1 MSEADIA
8 ALAGEPLTIPAEKP
22 GFSLIGVIP
31 WPVFIVLALLVTG
44 IFLKGNPDDLG
55 NVSVMIAIL
64 GLGGFACAEL
74 GKRIPVIRSLGAAAI
89 FATFI
94 PSYLVFAKLLPQPVV
109 GAVTSFSKS
118 TQFLYLYIAAIVVG
132 SILSMDRKMLVQG
145 FFKIL
150 VPVVSGSVLAGIVG
164 MAVGLACGMSAE
176 PTCG

>member
-1 MSEADIA
+1 MAEADIA
-8 ALAGEPLTIPAEKP
+8 AVADAPVTSAVEEP

-55 NVSVMIAIL
+55 NISVIIAIL

-74 GKRIPVIRSLGAAAI
+74 GKRIPGIRALGAAAI

-94 PSYLVFAKLLPQPVV
+94 PSYLVYAGLLPKPMI
-109 GAVTSFSKS
+109 GAITVFTKS

-132 SILSMDRKMLVQG
+132 SILSMDRKMLIGG
-145 FFKIL
+145 FLRIFL
-150 VPVVSGSVLAGIVG
+150 PL
-164 MAVGLACGMSAE
+164 AVGSLCAGVVGWRLAIFAE
-176 PTCG
+176 